1 MAWVDNA
8 LFRRQASYEVESRIQ
23 EFTPQ
28 RVIAEGDRIGAHP
41 AAHSSTLRDHR
52 NYSGVFQRPAVAV
65 RAEFAPHEVEF
76 ILSRDMFFLS
86 TVDPAGRPT
95 VSYKGGAPGFV
106 RVASPSSLI
115 FPWFDGNGMFYSAG
129 NLAETSKVGLLF
141 IDFVTPNRLRVQGEA
156 RILREASLVASY
168 PGALFVVGVEVE
180 SVWVNC
186 PRYIHRYQKVADS
199 KYLPAEEGEAP
210 LPGWKRIDIVQEA
223 LPPVD
228 RERVSAAGGVI
239 DQFAYGDLLAKG
251 EA

>member
-1 MAWVDNA
+1 MSKFYGAEHRKLQDEFA
-8 LFRRQASYEVESRIQ
+8 TRRLADLM
-23 EFTPQ
+23 
-28 RVIAEGDRIGAHP
+28 EG
-41 AAHSSTLRDHR
+41 
-52 NYSGVFQRPAVAV
+52 GVMH
-65 RAEFAPHEVEF
+65 AEFAPHEVEF
-76 ILSRDMFFLS
+76 IQSRDMFFLS
-86 TVDPAGRPT
+86 TLDPAGRPT

-106 RVASPSSLI
+106 RVIGQSSLI

-156 RILREASLVASY
+156 RLMREASLLASY

-186 PRYIHRYQKVADS
+186 PRYIHRYEKIAES
-199 KYLPAEEGEAP
+199 KYVTAEGDEAP

-223 LPPVD
+223 LPSLD
-228 RERVSAAGGVI
+228 RERVEAAGGVI
-239 DQFAYGDLLAKG
+239 DQAAYGDLLAKG

>member
-1 MAWVDNA
+1 MSKFYGAEHRKLQDE
-8 LFRRQASYEVESRIQ
+8 FDTRRLADLM
-23 EFTPQ
+23 
-28 RVIAEGDRIGAHP
+28 EG
-41 AAHSSTLRDHR
+41 
-52 NYSGVFQRPAVAV
+52 GVMH
-65 RAEFAPHEVEF
+65 AEFAPHEVEF
-76 ILSRDMFFLS
+76 IQSRDMFFLS
-86 TVDPAGRPT
+86 TLDPAGRPT

-106 RVASPSSLI
+106 RVVGQSSLI

-156 RILREASLVASY
+156 RLMREASLLASY

-186 PRYIHRYQKVADS
+186 PRYIHRYQKIAES
-199 KYLPAEEGEAP
+199 KYVAAEGDEAP

-223 LPPVD
+223 LPSLD
-228 RERVSAAGGVI
+228 RERVETAGGVI
-239 DQFAYGDLLAKG
+239 DQAAYGDLLAKG

>member
-1 MAWVDNA
+1 MSKFYGAEHRKLQDE
-8 LFRRQASYEVESRIQ
+8 FDTRRLADLM
-23 EFTPQ
+23 
-28 RVIAEGDRIGAHP
+28 EG
-41 AAHSSTLRDHR
+41 
-52 NYSGVFQRPAVAV
+52 GVMH
-65 RAEFAPHEVEF
+65 AEFAPHEVEF
-76 ILSRDMFFLS
+76 IQSRDMFFLS
-86 TVDPAGRPT
+86 TLDSAGRPT

-106 RVASPSSLI
+106 RVVGQSSLI

-156 RILREASLVASY
+156 RLMREASLLASY

-186 PRYIHRYQKVADS
+186 PRYIHRYEKIAES
-199 KYLPAEEGEAP
+199 KYLPAEGDEAP

-223 LPPVD
+223 LPSLD
-228 RERVSAAGGVI
+228 RERVEAAGGVI
-239 DQFAYGDLLAKG
+239 DQAAYGDLLAKG

>member
-1 MAWVDNA
+1 MSKFYGAEHRKLQDE
-8 LFRRQASYEVESRIQ
+8 FDTRRLADLM
-23 EFTPQ
+23 
-28 RVIAEGDRIGAHP
+28 EG
-41 AAHSSTLRDHR
+41 
-52 NYSGVFQRPAVAV
+52 GVMH
-65 RAEFAPHEVEF
+65 AEFAPHEIEF
-76 ILSRDMFFLS
+76 IQSRDMFFLS
-86 TVDPAGRPT
+86 TLDPAGRPT

-106 RVASPSSLI
+106 RVVGQSALV

-156 RILREASLVASY
+156 RLMREESLLASY

-186 PRYIHRYQKVADS
+186 PRYIHRYEKIAES
-199 KYLPAEEGEAP
+199 KYVVAEGDEAP

-223 LPPVD
+223 LPSFD
-228 RERVSAAGGVI
+228 RERVETAGGVI
-239 DQFAYGDLLAKG
+239 DQAAYGDLLAKG

>member
-1 MAWVDNA
+1 MSKFYGAEHRKLQDE
-8 LFRRQASYEVESRIQ
+8 FDTRRLADLM
-23 EFTPQ
+23 
-28 RVIAEGDRIGAHP
+28 EG
-41 AAHSSTLRDHR
+41 
-52 NYSGVFQRPAVAV
+52 GVMH
-65 RAEFAPHEVEF
+65 AEFAPHEIEF
-76 ILSRDMFFLS
+76 IQSRDMFFLS
-86 TVDPAGRPT
+86 TLDPAGRPT

-106 RVASPSSLI
+106 RVVGQSALV

-156 RILREASLVASY
+156 RLMREASLLASY

-186 PRYIHRYQKVADS
+186 PRYIHRYEKIAES
-199 KYLPAEEGEAP
+199 KYVVAEGDEAP

-223 LPPVD
+223 LPSFD
-228 RERVSAAGGVI
+228 RERVETAGGVI
-239 DQFAYGDLLAKG
+239 DQAAYGDLLAKG